1 MLQLVLDRMLLLKA
15 LAFDDTSVLELSL
28 GILLLLFEDSKV
40 RKN

>member
-1 MLQLVLDRMLLLKA
+1 MLQLVLDRVLLLKA
-15 LAFDDTSVLELSL
+15 LPFDDTSVLELPL